1 MDRENLIRKLGVMG
15 ISVDD
20 AEDIIQDTLLEIYEK
35 EEQNKPDEYF
45 LKALQNNAIDFI
57 RKQKN
62 DVRLMKHYS
71 PPEHSYGSVEEEVL
85 CKEDTEHLLSEI
97 EKVSNPRHREVL
109 YLHLWEERDYR
120 EITEMTGISD
130 TNIQSIILRFRQKM
144 NVVL

>member
-20 AEDIIQDTLLEIYEK
+20 AEDIFQDTLLEIYEK
-35 EEQNKPDEYF
+35 EEQDKPDEYF

-62 DVRLMKHYS
+62 DVRLMKYYF
-71 PPEHSYGSVEEEVL
+71 PPEHSYWSVEEEVL

-109 YLHLWEERDYR
+109 YLHLWEERDFGEIC
-120 EITEMTGISD
+120 EITGESYE
-130 TNIQSIILRFRQKM
+130 NIRKTVLRFRQKM